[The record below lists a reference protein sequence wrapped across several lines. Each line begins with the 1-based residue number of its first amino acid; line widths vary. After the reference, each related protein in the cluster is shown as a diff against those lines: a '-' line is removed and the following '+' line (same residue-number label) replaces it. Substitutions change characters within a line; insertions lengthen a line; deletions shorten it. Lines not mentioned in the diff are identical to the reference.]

1 MIETLLIISLIVT
14 IILAYKIYNLETDI
28 RIIVTPNEDVFDAK
42 YRAYKLELDVKL
54 LKRENEKLSDDL
66 DKHKNIIETI
76 YQNQNHYN
84 KG

>member
-1 MIETLLIISLIVT
+1 MIETLLITSLIVT
-14 IILAYKIYNLETDI
+14 IILAYKIYNLATDI
-28 RIIVTPNEDVFDAK
+28 SIIVTPNEDVFDAK

-76 YQNQNHYN
+76 YQNQKEY
-84 KG
+84 K